1 MVISGKIRSIM
12 DYSKKEIAKNKVE
25 YTVTVNGEK
34 MSINHE
40 RALHKIGRNAK
51 IAGFR
56 KGHVPERVLEQHL
69 DPTRVADVEIN
80 EVVTDSI
87 RELLAKDNLMP
98 LDQPTVSVTKYVPGQ
113 ELEFTATFDLMPEV
127 KLGDPSKLTT
137 KKPSSEISD
146 KQVDEVID
154 RLRVNAAEKT
164 AVERAAKNGDEV
176 IIDFTGS
183 VNGKEFAGG
192 TAKNYALKLGSGSF
206 IPGFEDGIV
215 GHKAGEEFDVNVTFP
230 KEYGAPELAGKKSVF
245 KIKLSKVNELKMP
258 ELNDEFAKNMAPDLK
273 TVEDLKRDI
282 RNNLAETEMA
292 DAEQKYEEALLT
304 EFAAKSKVDVPEVLV
319 NDEIPQMKK
328 RFTEGLMYRGL
339 DLDKYLKQK
348 NLTEEKWVEVE
359 LRPAAEKRIRN
370 SMVLTAFI
378 EKEKITVNPEEV
390 IEQQN
395 KMLEQFN
402 NPKVKAHFKTPEY
415 LAQINQQMLTKKAL
429 EKLVELAEKG
439 KK

>member
-1 MVISGKIRSIM
+1 M
-12 DYSKKEIAKNKVE
+12 DYNKKEVSKNKVE
-25 YTVTVNGEK
+25 YTVTVNSEK
-34 MSINHE
+34 MVINHE
-40 RALHKIGRNAK
+40 RALHRLGRNAK

-69 DPTRVADVEIN
+69 DPTRVAEVEIN
-80 EVVTDSI
+80 ESVTESV
-87 RELLAKDNLMP
+87 REIITKDNLMP

-146 KQVDEVID
+146 KQVYEVID
-154 RLRVNAAEKT
+154 RLRVNAAKKT
-164 AVERAAKNGDEV
+164 EVERAAQNGDEV
-176 IIDFTGS
+176 IIDFAGS

-245 KIKLSKVNELKMP
+245 KIKLSKVNELKLP
-258 ELNDEFAKNMAPDLK
+258 EINDEFAKSMAADLK
-273 TVEDLKRDI
+273 TVADLKQDI
-282 RNNLAETEMA
+282 KNNLAETEMA

-304 EFAAKSKVDVPEVLV
+304 ELAAKSKVDVPEVLV

-348 NLTEEKWVEVE
+348 NLTEDKWVEIE
-359 LRPAAEKRIRN
+359 LKPAAEKRIRN

-378 EKEKITVNPEEV
+378 EKEKITVDPEEV
-390 IEQQN
+390 VEQQN
-395 KMLEQFN
+395 RMLEQFN
-402 NPKVKAHFKTPEY
+402 NPKVQAHFKTPEY

>member
-1 MVISGKIRSIM
+1 M

-56 KGHVPERVLEQHL
+56 KGHVPEHVLEQHL

-245 KIKLSKVNELKMP
+245 KIKLSKVNELKMS

>member
-1 MVISGKIRSIM
+1 M

>member
-1 MVISGKIRSIM
+1 M

-69 DPTRVADVEIN
+69 DPARVADVEIN

-113 ELEFTATFDLMPEV
+113 ELEFTSTFDLMPEV
-127 KLGDPSKLTT
+127 KLSDPSKLTT

-146 KQVDEVID
+146 KQVDDVID

-245 KIKLSKVNELKMP
+245 KIKLLKVNELKMP
-258 ELNDEFAKNMAPDLK
+258 ELNDDFAKNMAPDLK

-348 NLTEEKWVEVE
+348 DLTEEKWTEVE

>member
-1 MVISGKIRSIM
+1 M

-206 IPGFEDGIV
+206 IPGFEDGII

>member
-1 MVISGKIRSIM
+1 M

-69 DPTRVADVEIN
+69 DPARVADVEIN

-127 KLGDPSKLTT
+127 KLSDPSKLTT

-146 KQVDEVID
+146 KQVDDVID

-176 IIDFTGS
+176 IVDFTGS

-245 KIKLSKVNELKMP
+245 KIKLLKVNELKMP
-258 ELNDEFAKNMAPDLK
+258 ELNDDFAKNMAPDLK

-348 NLTEEKWVEVE
+348 DLTEEKWTEVE

>member
-1 MVISGKIRSIM
+1 M

-69 DPTRVADVEIN
+69 DPARVADVEIN

-127 KLGDPSKLTT
+127 KLSDPSKLTT

-146 KQVDEVID
+146 KQVDDVID

-245 KIKLSKVNELKMP
+245 KIKLLKVNELKMP
-258 ELNDEFAKNMAPDLK
+258 ELNDDFAKNMAPDLK

-282 RNNLAETEMA
+282 MNNLAETEMA

-348 NLTEEKWVEVE
+348 DLTEEKWTEVE

>member
-1 MVISGKIRSIM
+1 M

-69 DPTRVADVEIN
+69 DPARVADVEIN

-127 KLGDPSKLTT
+127 KLSDPSKLTT

-146 KQVDEVID
+146 KQVDDVID

-245 KIKLSKVNELKMP
+245 KIKLLKVNELKMP
-258 ELNDEFAKNMAPDLK
+258 ELNDDFAKNMAPDLK

-348 NLTEEKWVEVE
+348 DLTEEKWTEVE

>member
-1 MVISGKIRSIM
+1 M

-69 DPTRVADVEIN
+69 DPARVADVEIN

-127 KLGDPSKLTT
+127 KLSDPSKLTT

-146 KQVDEVID
+146 KQVDDVID

-176 IIDFTGS
+176 IVDFTGS

-245 KIKLSKVNELKMP
+245 KIKLLKVNELKMP
-258 ELNDEFAKNMAPDLK
+258 ELNDDFAKNMAPDLK

-348 NLTEEKWVEVE
+348 DLTEEKWTEVE

-378 EKEKITVNPEEV
+378 EKEKTTVNPEEV

>member
-1 MVISGKIRSIM
+1 M

-69 DPTRVADVEIN
+69 DPARVADVEIN
-80 EVVTDSI
+80 EVVTESI

-127 KLGDPSKLTT
+127 KLSDPSKLTT

-146 KQVDEVID
+146 KQVDDVID

-258 ELNDEFAKNMAPDLK
+258 ELNDDFAKNMAPDLK

-348 NLTEEKWVEVE
+348 NLTEEKWAEVE
-359 LRPAAEKRIRN
+359 LKPAAEKRIRN

-378 EKEKITVNPEEV
+378 EKEKITVDPEEA